1 MVVALGKGVSIG
13 SGLSL
18 RADKAVDPVVAA
30 LANQLAPTRQVMQMG
45 ERFAQRKRQLV
56 AVERSPEQH
65 RQ

>member
-45 ERFAQRKRQLV
+45 ERFT
-56 AVERSPEQH
+56 
-65 RQ
+65 